1 MVTSSGEVVTVDGT
15 PVVNS
20 NLRDVK
26 ESEVSFE
33 YDESYSGSLKMLRR
47 QHIVQGYKELL
58 HEDLSIQMMQVP
70 AGSFMMGSSEDE
82 LEQRSSEGPQR
93 QVDVP
98 AFFMG
103 KYPVTQSQWRIVA
116 ELPQVNRELKPN
128 PSQFE
133 GDNNPVESISWF
145 EAVEFCDRLSLHTG
159 RPLPT
164 THRS

>member
-1 MVTSSGEVVTVDGT
+1 
-15 PVVNS
+15 
-20 NLRDVK
+20 
-26 ESEVSFE
+26 
-33 YDESYSGSLKMLRR
+33 
-47 QHIVQGYKELL
+47 
-58 HEDLSIQMMQVP
+58 MQVP